1 MHACPGGC
9 GVMVKHRHVACPACW
24 YLLPEP
30 LRRAI
35 THPGARS
42 RLAGVAEALTWYRR
56 YREENDL

>member
-1 MHACPGGC
+1 
-9 GVMVKHRHVACPACW
+9 MVKHRHVACPACW